1 MDCSVYLVVS
11 AVTPDAATPAV
22 LVPVVWLCV
31 VLVVSMVSLMA
42 VAEAGFVASG
52 R

>member
-1 MDCSVYLVVS
+1 MVS
-11 AVTPDAATPAV
+11 AVTADDARPAV
-22 LVPVVWLCV
+22 LVSVVWLCDV
-31 VLVVSMVSLMA
+31 SVASMVSLKA